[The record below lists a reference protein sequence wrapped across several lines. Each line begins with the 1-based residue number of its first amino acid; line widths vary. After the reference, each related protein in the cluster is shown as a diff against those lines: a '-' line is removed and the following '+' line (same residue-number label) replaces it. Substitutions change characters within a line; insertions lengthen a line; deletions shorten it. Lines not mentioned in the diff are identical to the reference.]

1 MDVVSRRRFTSG
13 LVLTGPEELEV
24 RALRGDEGQ
33 RSVIVHC
40 QMEDDRADRPR
51 AVAAPFADAA
61 LGVQHEPFLRADWQ
75 RLAEDVPLTGRDRLR
90 LPAAAGVF
98 GKVQGKPARD
108 LRAPAVV
115 QLDRRRQ
122 PIAREDRL
130 APDEERVLGIRRR
143 GAIRLADEPR
153 QPGEGVDL
161 TLRFLQPVEERRGVV
176 LGLNRITGDEP
187 LDRELGKE
195 VERRVKQHRRH
206 EERGEES
213 KIRAAMVAWRYQ
225 TSTRRA
231 RSAATA
237 QAIADRNSPT
247 TGRSHRPSRR

>member
-1 MDVVSRRRFTSG
+1 MPT
-13 LVLTGPEELEV
+13 
-24 RALRGDEGQ
+24 
-33 RSVIVHC
+33 
-40 QMEDDRADRPR
+40 DRVPS
-51 AVAAPFADAA
+51 PLPSADAA

-75 RLAEDVPLTGRDRLR
+75 RLAEDVPLAGGDRLR

-98 GKVQGKPARD
+98 GKVQRKPARD

-122 PIAREDRL
+122 PIAREDCL

-176 LGLNRITGDEP
+176 LGLDRI
-187 LDRELGKE
+187 
-195 VERRVKQHRRH
+195 
-206 EERGEES
+206 S
-213 KIRAAMVAWRYQ
+213 W
-225 TSTRRA
+225 
-231 RSAATA
+231 
-237 QAIADRNSPT
+237 
-247 TGRSHRPSRR
+247 